1 MYGLAVMLSTSRR
14 TTIKN
19 IDMIL
24 LFYRLR
30 SNGIGATIQNER
42 LGYFSHQGQTKNGR
56 KVYVREQN
64 GAQTQYL
71 YFWDWG
77 PNNGA
82 NWFIGLDPQLK
93 PRGNTMAEISISIE
107 IKYFGGDNKIIA
119 TFTSIPCIN
128 HSFLCI

>member
-1 MYGLAVMLSTSRR
+1 
-14 TTIKN
+14 
-19 IDMIL
+19 MIL

-107 IKYFGGDNKIIA
+107 IKYFGGDNNIIA
-119 TFTSIPCIN
+119 TFNIIPCID
-128 HSFLCI
+128 

>member
-1 MYGLAVMLSTSRR
+1 MISRACR
-14 TTIKN
+14 PSARNKKKCF
-19 IDMIL
+19 L
-24 LFYRLR
+24 LNFIYFYRLR
-30 SNGIGATIQNER
+30 SNGIGNTIQNER

-64 GAQTQYL
+64 GQQNQYL

-93 PRGNTMAEISISIE
+93 PRGNKT
-107 IKYFGGDNKIIA
+107 KI
-119 TFTSIPCIN
+119 F
-128 HSFLCI
+128 